1 MALLEP
7 RNEKRNETGKIEY
20 PIRMIG
26 PLNEKTMTAQMKR
39 NWERSGKGQGREWKT
54 VEYGKKSITVQME
67 WLEIE
72 R

>member
-1 MALLEP
+1 MAVLEP

-39 NWERSGKGQGREWKT
+39 NWERIREGSRT
-54 VEYGKKSITVQME
+54 R
-67 WLEIE
+67 LENS
-72 R
+72 